1 MLTSWL
7 HLLALTAYLGAI
19 AGLGAIVLPGLSAVE
34 THEARLKLLG
44 RSLKI
49 YNPIQSGA
57 LGLLVLS
64 GAFQVT
70 DLKSAYRGSFA
81 KEFGAM
87 LALKLALAFFLI
99 LCSTY
104 QSMGVALRFVRRYEG
119 GDAITPEELE
129 TVTKRLRGSTVFLLV
144 LSAATAGTGMQ
155 LAR

>member
-7 HLLALTAYLGAI
+7 HLLALTAYMGAI
-19 AGLGAIVLPGLSAVE
+19 AGLAFVVLPSLSAIE

-44 RSLKI
+44 RSLKF

-57 LGLLVLS
+57 LGMLVLS

-99 LCSTY
+99 LFSTY

-119 GDAITPEELE
+119 GDAIAPEELE
-129 TVTKRLRGSTVFLLV
+129 AVTKRLRGSTVFLLL
-144 LSAATAGTGMQ
+144 LSAATAWTGMQ